1 MSLASRLAFL
11 AVFLL
16 AASPAAPQSQ
26 PSPAPPVFAV
36 ELELV
41 NLTVVVRDAAGGL
54 VTNLNREHFKIFEN
68 GRPQEI
74 QIFARARD
82 PGQDERLALDLG
94 LMMDTS
100 QSMLEVLKLS
110 QHAAVRF
117 LETIPRARD
126 LLTIFFDEEIRISR
140 YDSEHQQGLF
150 ARIQALESGGFTA
163 LYDAVTVYLS
173 RVQDARG
180 RKVLVLFSDGEDSAS
195 SVSQSETLFL
205 VRSSS
210 VTIYPIAVT
219 SLTGVRGLKSM
230 AFLRQLADL
239 SGGRVYTPTSSR
251 QLGDIYDEILQEL
264 GAQYVLGFISDDPT
278 RDGRFRKLEVEVS
291 RLGMKVR
298 HRRGYYAPSDLPPE

>member
-1 MSLASRLAFL
+1 
-11 AVFLL
+11 
-16 AASPAAPQSQ
+16 
-26 PSPAPPVFAV
+26 VFAV
-36 ELELV
+36 DVEVV
-41 NLTVVVRDAAGGL
+41 NLTVIVRDAAGAL
-54 VTNLNREHFKIFEN
+54 VTDLNREHFKISEK

-110 QHAAVRF
+110 RHAAVRF

-126 LLTIFFDEEIRISR
+126 LLTIFFDEDIRISR
-140 YDSEHQQGLF
+140 YTSERQQGLF
-150 ARIQALESGGFTA
+150 ARIQALEGGGFTA
-163 LYDAVTVYLS
+163 LYDAITVYLS
-173 RVQDARG
+173 RVEDTRG

-195 SVSQSETLFL
+195 SVRQSEVLFL

-219 SLTGVRGLKSM
+219 SLHGTSRGLKSM
-230 AFLRQLADL
+230 AFLHQLADL

-251 QLGDIYDEILQEL
+251 QLRHIYDEILAEL
-264 GAQYVLGFISDDPT
+264 EAQYVLGFISDDPT
-278 RDGRFRKLEVEVS
+278 RDGRFRKLKVELS
-291 RLGMKVR
+291 RPKLKVR
-298 HRRGYYAPSDLPPE
+298 HRKGYYAPADFVPE